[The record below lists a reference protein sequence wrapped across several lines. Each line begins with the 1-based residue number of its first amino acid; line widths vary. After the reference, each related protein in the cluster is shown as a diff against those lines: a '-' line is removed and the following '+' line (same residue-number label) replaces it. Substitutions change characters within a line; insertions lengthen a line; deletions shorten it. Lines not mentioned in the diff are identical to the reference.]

1 MKKMLKIA
9 VGVVIVIAIALAAA
23 WFYIDAIA
31 KTAVERGA
39 TYALGVDT
47 RVDSVSVNL
56 LGGTVRMD
64 GLTVGNP
71 EGFKTP
77 HLVRSGRFDLAVV
90 PGSLMKDTI
99 EVSRFELDGLD
110 MNIEQKLGTG
120 TNVSVILDNVK
131 TPGGGKEPD
140 KAETEGGTK
149 VKVDRIVIRNVVA
162 HVQVLP
168 VGGKASTLD
177 VKIPEIVMTD
187 VTGDNAQGIAVSEL
201 VRRLMPAILAAVV
214 DKGKGILPDAD
225 LDKLSGNVAA
235 ASQAIGQGAAKLVE
249 KVGGQAGKLLEGI
262 FKKPDA
268 GETGDKPGLL
278 DGLLKKK

>member
-1 MKKMLKIA
+1 MKKALKIA
-9 VGVVIVIAIALAAA
+9 VGVVIVIAAVLAVA

-39 TYALGVDT
+39 TYALGVPT
-47 RVDSVSVNL
+47 RVDSVRVSL
-56 LGGTVRMD
+56 LGGTVGMD

-71 EGFKTP
+71 AGYQTA
-77 HLVRSGRFDLAVV
+77 HLVKSGRFDLAVV

-110 MNIEQKLGTG
+110 MNIEQKLGAG

-131 TPGGGKEPD
+131 TPGGGKEPEPA
-140 KAETEGGTK
+140 KAEGGTK

-177 VKIPEIVMTD
+177 VKVPEIVMTD

-225 LDKLSGNVAA
+225 LDKLSGDVASA
-235 ASQAIGQGAAKLVE
+235 TQAIGQGAAKLVE

-262 FKKPDA
+262 FKKPGGA
-268 GETGDKPGLL
+268 EAGDKPGLL
-278 DGLLKKK
+278 DGLFKKK